1 MILWSMWIFF
11 QGDWVQGSL
20 TPWLDEMVV
29 EDVFVLKVDGTQDLE
44 VFFPEYAIKQSFAF

>member
-1 MILWSMWIFF
+1 M
-11 QGDWVQGSL
+11 QGSL